1 MATDAICENLWRSRF
16 TSPKRQIVEIP
27 GSTSDVHTG
36 LVGLADIPVGS
47 SLPLPPEGRWVAYG
61 IYAARDISRFTVVPG
76 RDARGYARDKSQ
88 MDAEEQAVELII
100 EDVIRQARLAGKAD
114 RAERLR
120 AGGWPQGDDFDLYA
134 AHVKGAL
141 RVVPLRG
148 ASSLEPRVP
157 EARAGDGGAAR
168 GVPR

>member
-16 TSPKRQIVEIP
+16 ASPKRQIVEFP

-76 RDARGYARDKSQ
+76 RDARGYARGKSQ

-100 EDVIRQARLAGKAD
+100 EDVIR
-114 RAERLR
+114 
-120 AGGWPQGDDFDLYA
+120 
-134 AHVKGAL
+134 
-141 RVVPLRG
+141 
-148 ASSLEPRVP
+148 
-157 EARAGDGGAAR
+157 
-168 GVPR
+168 